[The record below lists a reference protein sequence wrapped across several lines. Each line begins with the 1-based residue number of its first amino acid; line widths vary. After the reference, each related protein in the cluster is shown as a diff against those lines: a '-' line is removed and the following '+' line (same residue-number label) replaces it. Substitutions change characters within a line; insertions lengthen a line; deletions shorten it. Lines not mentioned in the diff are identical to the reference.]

1 MSFVGLLLYGCKWNL
16 HLTINA
22 QTVVGGVVARRVFWS
37 RKILESCHSGCVWCH
52 ILTFDQVCGSTTN
65 TSSLN
70 RSCINKEVPA
80 KFALSRR
87 IYFFYFPVAF
97 IQNSDRKSCAAVL
110 LYICRCIRELP
121 QKIVVE
127 GQYTRAPL
135 ADGVR
140 CWKFIDPTTKLS
152 ELFNQPLRDSWFQ
165 TVGLTDVILWYC
177 SLLRMQMLY
186 LGAESSARSGVVW
199 VQCTPWPKSLQITD
213 NQPFFG

>member
-52 ILTFDQVCGSTTN
+52 ILTFDQVGGSTTN

-87 IYFFYFPVAF
+87 IYFFFIFQLLSSKTATESLAPQYFYIFVDV
-97 IQNSDRKSCAAVL
+97 SESCLKRSWSKGSTLELLLLMGFAA
-110 LYICRCIRELP
+110 
-121 QKIVVE
+121 
-127 GQYTRAPL
+127 G
-135 ADGVR
+135 
-140 CWKFIDPTTKLS
+140 
-152 ELFNQPLRDSWFQ
+152 
-165 TVGLTDVILWYC
+165 
-177 SLLRMQMLY
+177 SL
-186 LGAESSARSGVVW
+186 
-199 VQCTPWPKSLQITD
+199 
-213 NQPFFG
+213 